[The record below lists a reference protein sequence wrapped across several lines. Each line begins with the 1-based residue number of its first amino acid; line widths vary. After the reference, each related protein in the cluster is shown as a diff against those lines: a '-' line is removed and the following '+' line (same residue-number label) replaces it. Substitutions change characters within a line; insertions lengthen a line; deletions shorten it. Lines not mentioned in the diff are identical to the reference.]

1 LIVEGGS
8 PVPALQ
14 TLSNGSVL
22 TFYDESNQ
30 SIAQEFRGEESTVGY
45 VIPSSVIMPK
55 SSGPILEINTDEA
68 ECFFADLQEL
78 ESSAL
83 EYNSREVR
91 TI

>member
-1 LIVEGGS
+1 
-8 PVPALQ
+8 
-14 TLSNGSVL
+14 
-22 TFYDESNQ
+22 
-30 SIAQEFRGEESTVGY
+30 VGY